1 MVPREPFQT
10 GSTVFRDMFLLPQ
23 GETVEGLNDER
34 PVKLDG
40 IAMDE
45 FEQLLRVLL
54 YRLVLAYTQ
63 RY

>member
-1 MVPREPFQT
+1 
-10 GSTVFRDMFLLPQ
+10 MFLLPQ